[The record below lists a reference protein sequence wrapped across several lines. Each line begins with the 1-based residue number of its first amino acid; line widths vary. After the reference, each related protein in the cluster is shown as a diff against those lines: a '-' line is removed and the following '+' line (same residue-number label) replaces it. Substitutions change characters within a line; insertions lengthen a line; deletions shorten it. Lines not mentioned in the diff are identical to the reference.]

1 MPHDRTRNEMTRISR
16 RRLLSVSAGLALGVG
31 VGSRSLA
38 ISTTPLPDWGSTDGA
53 TDLKGGPLGLNPSS
67 DPGQIP
73 VAIRIRDAGVDAEI
87 ERQQIVDGQM
97 LDPTGPWVVAWY
109 EQSARAGEVG
119 NFLASGH
126 VDYWGVGPSVFKD
139 VANLS
144 EGALIEVIGKGGTTY
159 TYEVEYVRQIELATV
174 TVDELNSPEL
184 VGRTD
189 YAAIS
194 LITCGGT
201 FDYERGEYLF
211 RDLIRGRLVSATR
224 PDSVAASG
232 EGDGAVEQ
240 SPAADGSRATVS
252 TDGVNL
258 RAEPTTSANVVQ
270 VLALGTVVTIT
281 GNAVDADGY
290 SWVPVSL
297 DDGTTGW
304 IVADFI
310 TPV

>member
-1 MPHDRTRNEMTRISR
+1 MPYQRTRNDMTRISR
-16 RRLLSVSAGLALGVG
+16 RRLVSVAAGLAMGAG
-31 VGSRSLA
+31 AGSRTLA
-38 ISTTPLPDWGSTDGA
+38 ISTTPLPEWGSTEGA
-53 TDLKGGPLGLNPSS
+53 TDLKGGPLGLNPAS

-73 VAIRIRDAGVDAEI
+73 VAIRIQDAEVDAEV
-87 ERQQIVDGQM
+87 ERQMIVDGQM

-126 VDYWGVGPSVFKD
+126 VDYWGVGPSVFRD

-144 EGALIEVIGKGGTTY
+144 EGSLVEVVGKGGTIY

-189 YAAIS
+189 YPAIS

-224 PDSVAASG
+224 PDSVEAAG
-232 EGDGAVEQ
+232 EGDDAVEAP
-240 SPAADGSRATVS
+240 PAADGSRATVS

-258 RAEPTTSANVVQ
+258 RAEPTTSGDVVR
-270 VLALGTVVTIT
+270 VLAVGTEVTIT
-281 GNAVDADGY
+281 GEAVDADGY

-297 DDGTTGW
+297 EDGTTGW
-304 IVADFI
+304 VVADFL
-310 TPV
+310 TPA